1 MILTKLAYF
10 DIFYNIP
17 QSVLFSFVFYSDN
30 DKHQCEGESPYV
42 FLQEDMILTPPCS
55 PSPDELLLPCS
66 LRGHEQRLF
75 SSPDDMQ
82 AARSHQ
88 DDPTISS
95 YSRNETT
102 KGKTKSSSLP
112 RTSQSCHFPSSPK
125 IARCDDDVAE
135 ELNRQGIHS
144 RQSSEDDDL
153 WMEQLHPQ
161 RALSPRHIRGLSNEK
176 QVFTPSS
183 PNSQR
188 RIACPVSPLATRPP
202 ERQLSSPATCTEGG
216 FLSPKSDQ
224 TTYAMRFTS
233 RSPRLVRRQATDM
246 DTCQDLD
253 REGNLHPVWV
263 PNSETGDK
271 VSPEGAMD
279 SSGDWSSNSPTYI
292 NTAPPRVNRV
302 PIAAM
307 EDLEVDSASD
317 KSPSPE
323 QDKQREK
330 WKHKWKVVQDP
341 NPMDVGQETLV

>member
-1 MILTKLAYF
+1 
-10 DIFYNIP
+10 
-17 QSVLFSFVFYSDN
+17 
-30 DKHQCEGESPYV
+30 
-42 FLQEDMILTPPCS
+42 MILTPPCS
-55 PSPDELLLPCS
+55 PSPDDLLLPYS
-66 LRGHEQRLF
+66 LRGHEQRLL

-82 AARSHQ
+82 AARNQ
-88 DDPTISS
+88 QEE
-95 YSRNETT
+95 YSRSDI
-102 KGKTKSSSLP
+102 KGKSKSSSLP

-144 RQSSEDDDL
+144 RQSSEDDDMV
-153 WMEQLHPQ
+153 WMEPHPP

-188 RIACPVSPLATRPP
+188 RIASPVSPLATRPP

-216 FLSPKSDQ
+216 FLSPKGGEQ
-224 TTYAMRFTS
+224 TYAMRFTS

-246 DTCQDLD
+246 DTSPEVDQ
-253 REGNLHPVWV
+253 EGSIGPVWV
-263 PNSETGDK
+263 PNSESGDRG
-271 VSPEGAMD
+271 SPEGAMD
-279 SSGDWSSNSPTYI
+279 SSGDWSSSSPTHT
-292 NTAPPRVNRV
+292 NRVSRV

-307 EDLEVDSASD
+307 EDLEVDSSSD

-330 WKHKWKVVQDP
+330 WKHKWTP
-341 NPMDVGQETLV
+341 EATTIDVGQETLV